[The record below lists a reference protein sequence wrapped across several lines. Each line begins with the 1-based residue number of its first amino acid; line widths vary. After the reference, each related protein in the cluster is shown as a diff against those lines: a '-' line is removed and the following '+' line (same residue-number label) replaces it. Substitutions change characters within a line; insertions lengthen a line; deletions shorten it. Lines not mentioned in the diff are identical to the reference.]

1 MHIRVVVKQVSAM
14 EVLLDSIFSSQYV
27 YGLKNFKA
35 AIPFSSLTV
44 TGKFIPGSVSHSKNK
59 NKQPKT
65 KQNNNNNNNNKKI

>member
-14 EVLLDSIFSSQYV
+14 EVLLYSIFSSQYV
-27 YGLKNFKA
+27 YGLKNFNT

-59 NKQPKT
+59 NKANQ
-65 KQNNNNNNNNKKI
+65 QQQQ